1 MSTFIEIISSQ
12 GFIQLLSTFG
22 LGVVLAVYFVFF
34 YIPKKDKF
42 WQTKYDELIKNYEK
56 LRDNYARMLNA
67 IEPETVKCTPE
78 QGIKLADLGLDRDL
92 YKLYFIAS
100 EIIDGRRRGGIGV
113 FIAESIRSTSQ
124 VWSKFR
130 SPFQNVPRIGDL
142 YGVYTSNGESLK
154 DQLEEMLKEDI
165 PNDDKK
171 DKIWEFLRMNTEN
184 MKREFQ
190 QFLDDL
196 KDGKEVTPYYAK
208 T

>member
-1 MSTFIEIISSQ
+1 MPEFLKFMTSQ
-12 GFIQLLSTFG
+12 DFIQFVSTFG

-42 WQTKYDELIKNYEK
+42 WQTKYDELIKNYEQ
-56 LRDNYARMLNA
+56 LRDNYTRLLNA
-67 IEPETVKCTPE
+67 IEPETVKCNPE
-78 QGIKLADLGLDRDL
+78 QGTKLAELGLDRDL

-100 EIIDGRRRGGIGV
+100 EKIDGRRREGVGV
-113 FIAESIRSTSQ
+113 FIAESIRSTNQ

-142 YGVYTSNGESLK
+142 YGVYTSNGEPLK
-154 DQLEEMLKEDI
+154 DQLEEMINEDI

-171 DKIWEFLRMNTEN
+171 DKIWEFLRINTEN

-190 QFLDDL
+190 KLLDDL
-196 KDGKEVTPYYAK
+196 KDGKEVTPYYSKA
-208 T
+208 